1 MASADEKL
9 AMLEAEM
16 DTLRHRV
23 AHLEAELEQ
32 ARTMTSPYQPITTPP
47 YQPTW
52 IVPNSC
58 AVCGIKFDGP
68 MGYACTNPRC
78 PSGVSYCSS
87 ELK

>member
-23 AHLEAELEQ
+23 ATLEAELEQ
-32 ARTMTSPYQPITTPP
+32 ARRLTAP

-52 IVPNSC
+52 VVPNACS
-58 AVCGIKFDGP
+58 VCGLKFDGP

-78 PSGVSYCSS
+78 PSGVSYCGSKI
-87 ELK
+87 E